1 MELQQ
6 AGGRDGPTIQRYG
19 DGGFVV
25 DGTRHT
31 GSILLTPDGV
41 LPWEL
46 TDPAQ
51 VTTAAFVSLLPFAEL
66 RPVVL
71 FGQGM
76 KSVLFSP
83 ALRRE
88 LAGLGLLVD
97 SMDTAAACRT
107 YNVLLAEDR
116 PLAAALIAV

>member
-1 MELQQ
+1 MIE
-6 AGGRDGPTIQRYG
+6 RYG
-19 DGGFVV
+19 DGGFVI
-25 DGTRHT
+25 DGTRHA
-31 GSILLTPDGV
+31 GAILITPDGV
-41 LPWEL
+41 LPWDL

-51 VTTAAFVSLLPFAEL
+51 VTVAAFSPLLRYAGL

-71 FGQGM
+71 FGQGT

-88 LAGLGLLVD
+88 LAGQGLLID

-107 YNVLLAEDR
+107 YNVLLVEDR